1 MDDLSSATAVA
12 TFGMQAQSK
21 RLRVVAENL
30 ANAQSVAL
38 TPGGDPYR
46 RKEVVFQDVLDRETG
61 IQKVQVN
68 DTVEDMSDFGREF
81 RPGSPGA
88 DAKGYVLTPN
98 VVPLIEVQDM
108 REAQQTYQ
116 ANLQVV
122 STSHDMISKTL
133 DLLK

>member
-1 MDDLSSATAVA
+1 MDDLLNSSVVA
-12 TFGMQAQSK
+12 TSGMQAQAK

-46 RKEVVFQDVLDRETG
+46 RKEIVFKDVLDHATG
-61 IQKVQVN
+61 LSKVVAN
-68 DTVEDMSDFGREF
+68 DTVEDMSDFGREY

-88 DAKGYVLTPN
+88 DSTGYVLTPN

-116 ANLQVV
+116 ANLQVI
-122 STSHDMISKTL
+122 STSRDMTNKTL
-133 DLLK
+133 DLLR

>member
-1 MDDLSSATAVA
+1 MDDLSNASVVA
-12 TFGMQAQSK
+12 TSGMQAQSK

-30 ANAQSVAL
+30 ANAQSVAI

-46 RKEVVFQDVLDRETG
+46 RKEIVFQDVLDRATG
-61 IQKVQVN
+61 VKKVVAN
-68 DTVEDMSDFGREF
+68 DTVEDMSDFAREF
-81 RPGSPGA
+81 RPGTPGA

-98 VVPLIEVQDM
+98 VVPLVEVQDM

-116 ANLQVV
+116 ANLQVMA
-122 STSHDMISKTL
+122 TSHDMISKTL